1 MPVSVADVAKYYADS
16 APPKNDSLADLEA
29 RLEAL
34 SSSGY
39 RSPFKFEPSSLS
51 SLAAGAFG
59 TPKYARIGLYT
70 SVADVLNTPNVLDV
84 ASLYPLRR
92 AAGLGTLRDTMLSQK
107 FAQRYGASSSPL
119 WKELAEGRGT
129 LPGLFGKFLHESGNA
144 SSQALEQLRPLLE
157 KFGIFAGG
165 LAARVEN
172 VLSPLRTMR
181 PRDAYGNLVPD
192 HNASLYVL
200 ARWAYRGDYE
210 ARAKFLDEI
219 GADSSADNVYYL
231 DRLLRPT
238 FDPTPQDL
246 GGRRCNW
253 ERYPSEDARRQL
265 LERLRNLKAEDGQAK
280 DGLKRGLILPWENE
294 QGEERVSEE
303 DFALFAL
310 EENERYEA
318 RQAELRAAFGALP
331 ERRLQVARFKA
342 EGLTAEETAARL
354 GISSSSVRT
363 HMQLLRQDSTL
374 QRLHRP

>member
-1 MPVSVADVAKYYADS
+1 VPVSVADLAKYYADS

-34 SSSGY
+34 SSPSY
-39 RSPFKFEPSSLS
+39 RSPFKFDPSSLS
-51 SLAAGAFG
+51 SLADGAFG
-59 TPKYARIGLYT
+59 TTKYGRIGSYI
-70 SVADVLNTPNVLDV
+70 SVADVLKPPTVPDV
-84 ASLYPLRR
+84 ASLYPLHR
-92 AAGLGTLRDTMLSQK
+92 AAGLGTPEAPTISEL

-119 WKELAEGRGT
+119 WKELAKSRGT
-129 LPGLFGKFLHESGNA
+129 SPGLFGKFLHEGGNA
-144 SSQALEQLRPLLE
+144 LGRALERLRPQL
-157 KFGIFAGG
+157 KTFGMFAGV

-172 VLSPLRTMR
+172 VLSTLRTTW
-181 PRDAYGNLVPD
+181 PRDPYGNRVPG

-210 ARAKFLDEI
+210 ARAEFLDEI

-253 ERYPSEDARRQL
+253 ERYSPEDARRHL
-265 LERLRNLKAEDGQAK
+265 LERLRDLNAEDGQAK
-280 DGLKRGLILPWENE
+280 DGLKRGLILPWKNE

-310 EENERYEA
+310 DENERYEA

-363 HMQLLRQDSTL
+363 HMQLLRQDPTL